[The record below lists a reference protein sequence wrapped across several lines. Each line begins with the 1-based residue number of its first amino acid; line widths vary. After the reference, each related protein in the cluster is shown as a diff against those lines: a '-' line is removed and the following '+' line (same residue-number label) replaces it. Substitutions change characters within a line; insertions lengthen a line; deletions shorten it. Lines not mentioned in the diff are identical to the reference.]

1 MKLVSKNWVYKK
13 LKTSL
18 QKDSKINLKV
28 KLIINDVK
36 RNGDKAILKYVKKFE
51 NPNASIKN
59 FEITKNELKDAYESI
74 GSRQKSALKLAYK
87 RIHFYHSK
95 QQKKSNPM
103 SYEDRDKDI
112 VFTIDM
118 PGVQKKDIDIS
129 IEEHSIKV
137 SAQNEKGRNYN
148 YTRRFKP
155 TVDESSA
162 VATFTNGVLDI
173 TVSKV
178 EEKEK
183 GTKVKIK

>member
-1 MKLVSKNWVYKK
+1 MW
-13 LKTSL
+13 
-18 QKDSKINLKV
+18 KD
-28 KLIINDVK
+28 K
-36 RNGDKAILKYVKKFE
+36 RNRKTNNIDDTF
-51 NPNASIKN
+51 
-59 FEITKNELKDAYESI
+59 NELLDAWMDMLSI
-74 GSRQKSALKLAYK
+74 SMPMADMNDWVQVP
-87 RIHFYHSK
+87 SK

-129 IEEHSIKV
+129 IDEHSIKV

-173 TVSKV
+173 TVKKV

-183 GTKVKIK
+183 GTKVNIK

>member
-1 MKLVSKNWVYKK
+1 MW
-13 LKTSL
+13 
-18 QKDSKINLKV
+18 KD
-28 KLIINDVK
+28 K
-36 RNGDKAILKYVKKFE
+36 RNRKTNNIDDTF
-51 NPNASIKN
+51 
-59 FEITKNELKDAYESI
+59 NELLDAWMDMLSI
-74 GSRQKSALKLAYK
+74 SMPMANMNDWVQVP
-87 RIHFYHSK
+87 SK
-95 QQKKSNPM
+95 QKKANPM

-129 IEEHSIKV
+129 IEEHSIRV

-162 VATFTNGVLDI
+162 VATFKNGVLDI
-173 TVSKV
+173 TVLKV

-183 GTKVKIK
+183 GTKVNIK

>member
-1 MKLVSKNWVYKK
+1 MWKDKRNR
-13 LKTSL
+13 KTNNIDDTFNELLDAWMDMLSISMPMA
-18 QKDSKINLKV
+18 D
-28 KLIINDVK
+28 INDWVQ
-36 RNGDKAILKYVKKFE
+36 V
-51 NPNASIKN
+51 P
-59 FEITKNELKDAYESI
+59 
-74 GSRQKSALKLAYK
+74 
-87 RIHFYHSK
+87 SK

-118 PGVQKKDIDIS
+118 PGVAKKDIDIS

-173 TVSKV
+173 TVKKV

-183 GTKVKIK
+183 GTKVNIK

>member
-1 MKLVSKNWVYKK
+1 MWKDKRNR
-13 LKTSL
+13 KTNNIDDTFNELLDAWMDMLSISMPMA
-18 QKDSKINLKV
+18 D
-28 KLIINDVK
+28 INDWVQ
-36 RNGDKAILKYVKKFE
+36 V
-51 NPNASIKN
+51 P
-59 FEITKNELKDAYESI
+59 
-74 GSRQKSALKLAYK
+74 
-87 RIHFYHSK
+87 SK

-129 IEEHSIKV
+129 IDEHSIKV

>member
-1 MKLVSKNWVYKK
+1 MWKKRDNKKNNID
-13 LKTSL
+13 
-18 QKDSKINLKV
+18 DSI
-28 KLIINDVK
+28 
-36 RNGDKAILKYVKKFE
+36 
-51 NPNASIKN
+51 
-59 FEITKNELKDAYESI
+59 NELLDAWMDMLSI
-74 GSRQKSALKLAYK
+74 SMPMADMNDWVSVP
-87 RIHFYHSK
+87 SK
-95 QQKKSNPM
+95 QKKVNPM

-118 PGVQKKDIDIS
+118 PGVQKKDIDIT

-178 EEKEK
+178 EEKDK

>member
-1 MKLVSKNWVYKK
+1 MW
-13 LKTSL
+13 
-18 QKDSKINLKV
+18 KD
-28 KLIINDVK
+28 K
-36 RNGDKAILKYVKKFE
+36 RNNRKNDRIDDSISELLDAWMDVLSISMPMANMNDWVEVPTKAKK
-51 NPNASIKN
+51 A
-59 FEITKNELKDAYESI
+59 
-74 GSRQKSALKLAYK
+74 
-87 RIHFYHSK
+87 
-95 QQKKSNPM
+95 NPM

-129 IEEHSIKV
+129 IDEHSIKV

-155 TVDESSA
+155 TVDASSA

>member
-1 MKLVSKNWVYKK
+1 MWKDRRNNKKNNNIDD
-13 LKTSL
+13 T
-18 QKDSKINLKV
+18 
-28 KLIINDVK
+28 
-36 RNGDKAILKYVKKFE
+36 F
-51 NPNASIKN
+51 
-59 FEITKNELKDAYESI
+59 NELLDAWMDMLSI
-74 GSRQKSALKLAYK
+74 SMPMADMNDWVNVP
-87 RIHFYHSK
+87 SK
-95 QQKKSNPM
+95 QQKKTNPM

-118 PGVQKKDIDIS
+118 PGVQKKDIDIT

-137 SAQNEKGRNYN
+137 SAENEKGRNYN

-173 TVSKV
+173 TVKKV

-183 GTKVKIK
+183 GTKVNIK